1 MAIERFIILQQLKQL
16 TKLSPGAP
24 LRRIATTAAM
34 LSLPLVVFAAAP
46 STQIFRAQPMP
57 LN

>member
-1 MAIERFIILQQLKQL
+1 MAIERSISHQLKLL
-16 TKLSPGAP
+16 TEHSPRAS

>member
-34 LSLPLVVFAAAP
+34 LSLPMVVFAAP